1 MEAEKVYLAIGWI
14 RDLRQ
19 TESEIWESVSKDI
32 QAEPGLKYPHEERMD
47 IYDTILDAL
56 AQYKWRQ
63 EP

>member
-19 TESEIWESVSKDI
+19 TESEIWEKDI